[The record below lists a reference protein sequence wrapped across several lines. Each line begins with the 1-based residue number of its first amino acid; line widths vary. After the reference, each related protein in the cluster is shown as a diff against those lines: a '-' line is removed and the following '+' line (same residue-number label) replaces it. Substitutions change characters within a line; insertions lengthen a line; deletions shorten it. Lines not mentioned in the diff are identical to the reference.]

1 MNHRQSFFT
10 RLYTLILQ
18 GLLTQRRDSL
28 RCIGARQIFSTL
40 RLHESYYKTHFGS
53 CNINSRFETDKCNL
67 LFQGWHY

>member
-28 RCIGARQIFSTL
+28 RSIGARQIFSTL
-40 RLHESYYKTHFGS
+40 RLYESYYKTYFGS
-53 CNINSRFETDKCNL
+53 CNAF
-67 LFQGWHY
+67 